1 MRYLQAGNGAER
13 VPVLGFGLGK
23 GIGSE
28 ARDAR
33 YGADDIRALH
43 QAVDLGMTFIDV
55 AFDYG
60 LGGAETLVGEATQG
74 MRDRVFI
81 ASKLPSGQ
89 SSRQQVLDCADQAL
103 RRLRTDR
110 IDLYQTHW
118 PNPAIPLEETL
129 AALKQLVRQGKVRH
143 LGLSNCTPAE
153 ARLAASFLG
162 DTPLAFLQQEYNLLD
177 RSAEAE
183 LIPLCQGQGIA
194 FTGYSPL
201 AHLRLPPGDPR
212 LAGLRE
218 IAHGYGVDPQLLVL
232 AWLTR
237 QDRTMSVVRSGDPA
251 HLKANA
257 AFAEFHPAQEDL
269 DRVGAL
275 FPSTLRQL
283 PAGSIWVPSDASLKS
298 YGTVQEAAE
307 NLFGHLPSPLDLAA
321 QIRAGEVLKPIK
333 VARCSGAER
342 PYRVVEGRIRY
353 WAWVLAYG
361 EDVLIP
367 TIINNEAEVA

>member
-1 MRYLQAGNGAER
+1 MKYIAAGNSKER

-28 ARDAR
+28 ARGAR
-33 YGADDIRALH
+33 YGADDVRALH
-43 QAVDLGMTFIDV
+43 QAVDLGLTFIDV

-60 LGGAETLVGEATQG
+60 QGAAETLVGEATQG
-74 MRDRVFI
+74 IRDRVFI

-89 SSRQQVLDCADQAL
+89 SGHDQVLRCADQAL
-103 RRLRTDR
+103 KRLRTDR
-110 IDLYQTHW
+110 IDLFQTHW
-118 PNPAIPLEETL
+118 PNPRIPLEDTM
-129 AALKQLVRQGKVRH
+129 AALDQLLREGKVRH

-153 ARLAASFLG
+153 ARLAASFLR
-162 DTPLAFLQQEYNLLD
+162 DTPLSFIQHEYNLLD
-177 RSAEAE
+177 RSAETE
-183 LIPLCQGQGIA
+183 MIPLCQGRSIT

-201 AHLRLPPGDPR
+201 AHLRLHPDDPR
-212 LAGLRE
+212 LATLRE
-218 IAHGYGVDPQLLVL
+218 IASGYGVDPQLLVL

-237 QDRTMSVVRSGDPA
+237 YQGSMSVVRSNNPA

-257 AFAEFHPAQEDL
+257 AFAEFNPAPEDL

-275 FPSTLRQL
+275 FPSTLRQV
-283 PAGSIWVPSDASLKS
+283 PASSIWVQADAAQKT
-298 YGTVQEAAE
+298 YGSSWEAGE
-307 NLFGHLPSPLDLAA
+307 NLYGHVPSPLELAG

-333 VARCSGAER
+333 VTSSPEAGR
-342 PYRVVEGRIRY
+342 PYQVVEGKIRY

-367 TIINNEAEVA
+367 TIIRSDAEVR